1 MEYLPVKS
9 EKEQLQFAAL
19 AINFS
24 YLEYEDPG
32 AFSTSRPGLLYGNPN
47 GRIFIWNP
55 YLDSREA
62 VSLSIILKI
71 NIKYD
76 QTENTVSADWCQ
88 QGEEKIE
95 SCATYFDDDSALI
108 AFRTAIVDVASEIGR
123 RLQMKQTNPN

>member
-1 MEYLPVKS
+1 MECLPVNS

-76 QTENTVSADWCQ
+76 PTENTVSADWCQ
-88 QGEEKIE
+88 QVEEKIE
-95 SCATYFDDDSALI
+95 KRATYFDDDSALV
-108 AFRTAIVDVASEIGR
+108 AFRKVIVDVAAEIGR
-123 RLQMKQTNPN
+123 RNQLKNSNRN

>member
-1 MEYLPVKS
+1 MNR

-24 YLEYEDPG
+24 YLVYEDPG
-32 AFSTSRPGLLYGNPN
+32 AFSTSRPGLLYGDPN

-76 QTENTVSADWCQ
+76 PTENTVSADWCQ

-95 SCATYFDDDSALI
+95 ISASYVDDDSALI
-108 AFRTAIVDVASEIGR
+108 AFRSTIVDVAAEIGR
-123 RLQMKQTNPN
+123 RLQLKNTNLN